1 MKEILAFIRVNKVR
15 DTRKELEINGFK
27 NYTCRKCLG
36 RGKNTRSV
44 AATNLVLAMNGGEE
58 SKRLIAKRLF
68 AVVVPDEDVQRA
80 VKIIIR
86 ANQTGNAGDGKI
98 FVRSIDEAYSIRT
111 GTEPV
116 IRHTAG
122 QVDFHAVILGA
133 IHMCCDPIAV
143 LDNFRYATFFEVF
156 LSPC

>member
-111 GTEPV
+111 GTDE
-116 IRHTAG
+116 
-122 QVDFHAVILGA
+122 F
-133 IHMCCDPIAV
+133 
-143 LDNFRYATFFEVF
+143 
-156 LSPC
+156 